1 MPDTSTIDIVD
12 EDVNP
17 ELQEGVTRLV
27 NTILGYNPIED
38 VDAVVRAFVIASTAH
53 AGQVRQSGDPYV
65 MHPLEVAEIL
75 ADLEMDA
82 PTIIAGLLHDVVE
95 DTSVPLESIRREFGD
110 EVARLVDGVTKLK
123 MADFEQMQKEAGEIA
138 KPDADA
144 DAKADGKKKGPT
156 DAQKQSENLRKILLA
171 VARDFRVMIVKLADR
186 LHNMR
191 TLDVKSPEKQRKI
204 ALETL
209 QIYAPL
215 AHRLGVG
222 KIKWQLEDL
231 AFKVL
236 YPEQFAEVAEKVART
251 RREREGDIQ
260 EVVSVLKRRLAED
273 GIRAQIQGRPKHLFS
288 IWNKMRK
295 QELDFSDIYDLIAI
309 RVIVETV
316 GECYQALGIVHDKWI
331 PIQGLFSDYIAKPKP
346 NMYQSLHTKVL
357 GPRGEPLEV
366 QIRTYEMHRTAD
378 FGVAAH
384 WQYKEGGGRAR
395 DDFERKMS
403 FMSRQLFDWDKDNQ
417 SEFDFLRSVVDDL
430 FVDQVFV
437 FTPRGDVID
446 LPTGATIVD
455 FAYRIHTEMGDQ
467 CVGGKINGKIAP
479 LSTQLKNGDIV
490 DVIRRSGTAPSLDWL
505 SFVKTSHAK
514 AKIRQYFRKA
524 HYSENVQKGREA
536 LERETQRMG
545 VDLHAEST
553 QESLEKAAKGMNYAA
568 VDDLLAAIGNG
579 QAVAQTVANR
589 LRDAMPQPEDKILVS
604 RGTAAHMDITAGGV
618 DEVLISR
625 AKCCSPLPGEDV
637 VGYVTQG
644 RGVALHSRACRN
656 LIGLMEK
663 SPERI
668 TEIAWRGGSGERFP
682 VPIRIEAFDRVGLL
696 QDIGS
701 IFSANNTNIR
711 EANVKSR
718 ANQRTT
724 LELMPDVESAQQL
737 DVLMANV
744 RKLTDVLDIYR
755 VTSAEPEAAA
765 PEPAEAAA

>member
-1 MPDTSTIDIVD
+1 MADASSIEAVEENPDAH
-12 EDVNP
+12 
-17 ELQEGVTRLV
+17 LQAGVTRLV
-27 NTILGYNPIED
+27 NNILVYNPIQD
-38 VDAVVRAFVIASTAH
+38 VDAVVRAFVIASNAH

-65 MHPLEVAEIL
+65 VHPLEVAEIL
-75 ADLEMDA
+75 AELEMDA

-95 DTSVPLESIRREFGD
+95 DTSVSLETIRREFDD
-110 EVARLVDGVTKLK
+110 EVAALVDGVTKLK
-123 MADFEQMQKEAGEIA
+123 LADFEQMQKEVGETA
-138 KPDADA
+138 KTDADVKPDA
-144 DAKADGKKKGPT
+144 KKRGPT
-156 DAQKQSENLRKILLA
+156 DAQKQAENLRKILLA

-191 TLDVKSPEKQRKI
+191 TLGVKSPEKQRKI

-236 YPEQFAEVAEKVART
+236 YPDEFAEVAEKVART
-251 RREREGDIQ
+251 RNEREGDIK
-260 EVVSVLKRRLAED
+260 EAITVLKQRLAEA

-295 QELDFSDIYDLIAI
+295 QELDFSDIYDLTAI

-316 GECYQALGIVHDKWI
+316 AECYQALGIVHDEWI

-384 WQYKEGGGRAR
+384 WQYKEGGGSAR
-395 DDFERKMS
+395 DAFERKMS
-403 FMSRQLFDWDKDNQ
+403 FMSRQLFDWDKDNE
-417 SEFDFLRSVVDDL
+417 SEFDLVRSVVSDL
-430 FVDQVFV
+430 FTDQVFV
-437 FTPRGDVID
+437 FTPRGEVID
-446 LPTGATIVD
+446 LPVGATIVD

-479 LSTQLKNGDIV
+479 LSTRLSNGDIV
-490 DVIRRSGTAPSLDWL
+490 DVIRRAGTAPSLDWL

-514 AKIRQYFRKA
+514 AKIRQHFRKA
-524 HYSENVQKGREA
+524 HYSEHVQKGRDA
-536 LERETQRMG
+536 LEREAQRLG
-545 VDLHAEST
+545 VDLHADDTHEL
-553 QESLEKAAKGMNYAA
+553 LEKTSKAMNYMA

-579 QAVAQTVANR
+579 QAVAQTVVNR
-589 LRDAMPQPEDKILVS
+589 LREAMPQPEDKILVS

-618 DEVLISR
+618 DEVMISR

-644 RGVALHSRACRN
+644 RGVALHSRTCRN
-656 LIGLMEK
+656 LAALIEK

-696 QDIGS
+696 QDIS
-701 IFSANNTNIR
+701 AIFSANNTNIR
-711 EANVKSR
+711 DASVKSR
-718 ANQRTT
+718 QNGRTM
-724 LELMPDVESAQQL
+724 LELMPEVESARQL
-737 DVLMANV
+737 DVLMVNV
-744 RKLTDVLDIYR
+744 RKLTDVFEIYR
-755 VTSAEPEAAA
+755 VTSAESEVAA
-765 PEPAEAAA
+765 PEPTEGEP